1 MQVKRIMENVVM
13 RREAESGI
21 SEEKKLP
28 IMRTLARLH
37 ECDVETLYSRIDAS
51 ELDVHDILSD
61 MISKEEVEASPRPV
75 ASGKRNEKFTLTMKG
90 WGEYL
95 KVLGSIYELPE

>member
-1 MQVKRIMENVVM
+1 MENVVM
-13 RREAESGI
+13 RRGTEESGV
-21 SEEKKLP
+21 SDAKKFP

-51 ELDVHDILSD
+51 ELDVHDILSE
-61 MISKEEVEASPRPV
+61 MLSKNEVEASPRP
-75 ASGKRNEKFTLTMKG
+75 ASGGKPNERFALTMKG

>member
-1 MQVKRIMENVVM
+1 MENVVM
-13 RREAESGI
+13 RRGTEESGVLDA
-21 SEEKKLP
+21 KKFP

-51 ELDVHDILSD
+51 ELDVHDILSE
-61 MISKEEVEASPRPV
+61 MLSKNEVEASPRL
-75 ASGKRNEKFTLTMKG
+75 ASGGKPNERFVLTMKG